1 MHREPQHPA
10 PCQGRPYVR
19 AAAVNNRFIDNI
31 VGPTAPILGVVT
43 SFQENIEY
51 GLRVFSLVIGILI
64 GLIHL
69 YRALKRNG

>member
-1 MHREPQHPA
+1 MN
-10 PCQGRPYVR
+10 G
-19 AAAVNNRFIDNI
+19 RFIDNI
-31 VGPTAPILGVVT
+31 VGPTAPILGVIT

-69 YRALKRNG
+69 YRAIKRNG

>member
-1 MHREPQHPA
+1 
-10 PCQGRPYVR
+10 
-19 AAAVNNRFIDNI
+19 VNNRFIDNI

-51 GLRVFSLVIGILI
+51 GLRVASLVIGIAI